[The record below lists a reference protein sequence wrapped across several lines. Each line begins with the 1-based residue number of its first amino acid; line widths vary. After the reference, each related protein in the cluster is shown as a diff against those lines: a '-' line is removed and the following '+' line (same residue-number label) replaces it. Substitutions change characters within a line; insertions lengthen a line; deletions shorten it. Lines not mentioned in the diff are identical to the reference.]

1 MLALVA
7 VVSGSLFEMQ
17 REEGLDAGFAL
28 GRELQ
33 ESGSGSP
40 PPSAPPPPPS
50 PLSPPGAPGATTRT
64 VYKSVVTMIAAGA
77 VEDYTQDK
85 RDGIAAAFANASGVN
100 ASQVTVVITSGSV
113 VIQTSIEFTGADAE
127 AQAQAT
133 ETSLST
139 TLATPEAASSFFIA
153 ADPTLVIT
161 VESAPVVVAVTEN
174 VVSYP
179 PMPPPPPIPMAQ
191 SGDDSMDG
199 GAIAGAVIGSLFGV
213 AALAAVAYFVTNAG
227 KTAIPAVS
235 VGGGTSTNDAV
246 TKDSS
251 KV

>member
-199 GAIAGAVIGSLFGV
+199 GAIAGAVIGSLIG
-213 AALAAVAYFVTNAG
+213 AAL
-227 KTAIPAVS
+227 I
-235 VGGGTSTNDAV
+235 VGGIMFAMKGGMPGSSGKEPAGVTFTSVNPNQQENV
-246 TKDSS
+246 
-251 KV
+251 